1 MDAVGK
7 PTTNMNPVM
16 SGKPEMRNFVKFLSF
31 YQFLPNIVRTVARFT
46 EQGWWQCDDMDVDVA
61 DAPSITSEWFSTF
74 R

>member
-1 MDAVGK
+1 MSVNKGDNQAAAIMDAVGK

-46 EQGWWQCDDMDVDVA
+46 E
-61 DAPSITSEWFSTF
+61 
-74 R
+74 